1 MFGHS
6 CIIPNRIRRMIG
18 HMRGHMIW
26 SWLSCCHMDGWLYVC
41 HIMVRL
47 LYLYIYDCTYL
58 VGLLA
63 ILQTNCHIHI
73 ATSDVWLYVY
83 NYQDA
88 SNLTR
93 CSYIYITIAY
103 V

>member
-1 MFGHS
+1 
-6 CIIPNRIRRMIG
+6 MIG

-26 SWLSCCHMDGWLYVC
+26 SWLSCCHMDWWLYVC

-63 ILQTNCHIHI
+63 I
-73 ATSDVWLYVY
+73 W
-83 NYQDA
+83 
-88 SNLTR
+88 
-93 CSYIYITIAY
+93 
-103 V
+103 